1 MHTPPPRAGQF
12 MNGNLQHII
21 QRVFTLLVV
30 LGLLAWQYFD
40 SGASF
45 DAGSHTSSSGEVEAA
60 FTAQRSGQWVE
71 TSGRVVRLL
80 ADDDEG
86 SRHQRFIME
95 LGGGHTLLVSH
106 NIDLAQ
112 RLPLTRNDRVALR
125 GRYEWNARGG
135 VVHWT
140 HHDPDG
146 RLPGGWILHERVR
159 YR

>member
-1 MHTPPPRAGQF
+1 MSRY
-12 MNGNLQHII
+12 LQRFSR
-21 QRVFTLLVV
+21 RVIPLLIV
-30 LGLLAWQYFD
+30 LGLFAWQYFD
-40 SGASF
+40 PGATVEP
-45 DAGSHTSSSGEVEAA
+45 GGTGTRSGEVEAA

-71 TSGRVVRLL
+71 TSGRVARLL

-86 SRHQRFIME
+86 SRHQRFI
-95 LGGGHTLLVSH
+95 LDLDSGHTLLVSH
-106 NIDLAQ
+106 NIDLAR
-112 RLPLTRNDRVALR
+112 RLPLTRNDQVTLR

-146 RLPGGWILHERVR
+146 RLQGGWILHEGIR

>member
-1 MHTPPPRAGQF
+1 LRLLQF
-12 MNGNLQHII
+12 MSRYLQ
-21 QRVFTLLVV
+21 RFTRRLFPLLVI

-40 SGASF
+40 SSAGFDSGTTGA
-45 DAGSHTSSSGEVEAA
+45 GSGEVEAA
-60 FTAQRSGQWVE
+60 FTAQRSGLWVE
-71 TSGRVVRLL
+71 TSGRVARLL

-86 SRHQRFIME
+86 SRHQRFI
-95 LGGGHTLLVSH
+95 LDLDSGQTLLVSH
-106 NIDLAQ
+106 NIDLAR

-146 RLPGGWILHERVR
+146 RLQGGWILHEGVR